1 MIFVGDK
8 KGLDVNILTIF
19 VFSNIFSL
27 LVFQVTS
34 SLNSTLYRIV
44 KKKINTNLSNLRY
57 SLWLLKCCK
66 NTFLYSLIFYLKN
79 YIYLYSMKKKNFCHV
94 NILSF
99 KENILIFNQNV
110 FVFKIFY
117 FHPGFFHIKKNI
129 FIQSKINALNEFFLF
144 NDFQ

>member
-1 MIFVGDK
+1 MSRTKNKRKSIMICRRQ

-79 YIYLYSMKKKNFCHV
+79 YIYLYSMKKKKF
-94 NILSF
+94 LSC
-99 KENILIFNQNV
+99 KH
-110 FVFKIFY
+110 FVIQRKYID
-117 FHPGFFHIKKNI
+117 
-129 FIQSKINALNEFFLF
+129 IQSKRICI
-144 NDFQ
+144 

>member
-1 MIFVGDK
+1 MSLTKNKRKSIMICRRQ

-79 YIYLYSMKKKNFCHV
+79 YIYLYSMKKKNFLSCKHV
-94 NILSF
+94 VIQR
-99 KENILIFNQNV
+99 KYI
-110 FVFKIFY
+110 
-117 FHPGFFHIKKNI
+117 H
-129 FIQSKINALNEFFLF
+129 IQSKRICI
-144 NDFQ
+144 